1 MNIRNVNPNDAAQI
15 AEIYNYYIKN
25 THQTFETEPLSAED
39 MRERI
44 IEFSENYPYVVAEED
59 GRIYGYA
66 FATQFK
72 MRQAY
77 EFSAEVSIYVNANEK
92 QKGIG
97 SLLYERLFEEL
108 RQTDIHALVAGI
120 SLPNDGSVRFHE
132 KLGFEKVAH
141 FKEVG
146 YKLGRW
152 VDVGYWE
159 LINTFDD

>member
-1 MNIRNVNPNDAAQI
+1 MNIRNVQPDDAAQI
-15 AEIYNYYIKN
+15 VEIYNYYIKN
-25 THQTFETEPLSAED
+25 THQTFETEPLSAEE

-44 IEFSENYPYVVAEED
+44 SEISENYPYLVAEE
-59 GRIYGYA
+59 GGEIYGYA
-66 FATQFK
+66 YATQFK

-77 EFSAEVSIYVNANEK
+77 EFSAEVSIYVKADAK

-97 SLLYERLFEEL
+97 TLIYDRLFEDLKE
-108 RQTDIHALVAGI
+108 TDIHAIIAGI

-132 KLGFEKVAH
+132 KLGFTKVAH
-141 FKEVG
+141 FREVG

-159 LINTFDD
+159 LINTF